1 MPSAEPLS
9 TTTRDETIQ
18 ADADPIVAAFDHHI
32 ARMADHPDWWLE
44 MKRKAMTDYLA
55 LPMPTRKAEQ
65 WRFANLRGLE
75 IDSYQFNPAHHDQHR
90 DRIRQANLLVTHYA
104 GRMVFVDDGLLEHE
118 PVSPDLA
125 KLGVIWEPI
134 ESALRN
140 HPEIIR
146 DYFMTQEP
154 HLGSEKFAALH
165 SAFVS
170 AGCLLYVP
178 KGVEIDLPFMASHW
192 SAEENSA
199 LFPHTLVIAEENTRV
214 TLVDTF
220 ESLDRQGKHLACGF
234 NHLFAG
240 EGAHID
246 YQVVQ
251 NWSQNTLG
259 FQINSMIAGRDSAV
273 HSLAINMGAS
283 HYRSENQSLL
293 NGEGSHVEMYSLSV
307 ADKDQEIDQRTLQS
321 HLAPH
326 ASSDLLYKNAL
337 MDDSRTVF
345 SGLIKVDEDAQKTD
359 AYQSNR
365 NLLVSPTAEANSLP
379 GLEIEANDVRCTHG
393 STTGQIDESELFY
406 MLSRGIRPSLA
417 RELLVFG
424 FFEEV
429 ISKVE
434 NDELALS
441 IRDLIQTKFRE
452 DMATRKQN

>member
-1 MPSAEPLS
+1 MPSTEPLS
-9 TTTRDETIQ
+9 KTKRDEVIQ
-18 ADADPIVAAFDHHI
+18 DPITAAFERHLT
-32 ARMADHPDWWLE
+32 RMAGLPDWWKE
-44 MKRKAMTDYLA
+44 MKQKAMIDYLA

-65 WRFANLRGLE
+65 WRFANLRGLAIE
-75 IDSYQFNPAHHDQHR
+75 TYEFNPALQDEHR
-90 DRIRQANLLVTHYA
+90 DRARQSNLMVAHRA
-104 GRMVFVDDGLLEHE
+104 GGMVFVDDELLDHE

-125 KLGVIWEPI
+125 KKGVIWEPI

-140 HPEIIR
+140 HPEIIK

-192 SAEENSA
+192 SAGQNSA
-199 LFPHTLVIAEENTRV
+199 VFPHTLVIAEENARV
-214 TLVDTF
+214 TLVDAF

-234 NHLFAG
+234 NHLFTG
-240 EGAHID
+240 EGARID

-251 NWSQNTLG
+251 NWSQNTWG
-259 FQINSMIAGRDSAV
+259 FQINSMIAGRDATV
-273 HSLAINMGAS
+273 HSLAINLGAS

-293 NGEGSHVEMYSLSV
+293 NGEGSRVEMYSLSV
-307 ADKDQEIDQRTLQS
+307 TDKDQQIDQRTLQS

-345 SGLIKVDEDAQKTD
+345 SGLIKVAEDAQKTD

-379 GLEIEANDVRCTHG
+379 GLEIQANDVRCTHG

-406 MLSRGIRPSLA
+406 LLSRGIRPNLA

-429 ISKVE
+429 ILKVE
-434 NDELALS
+434 NNELASS
-441 IRDLIQTKFRE
+441 IRNLIQTKFRE
-452 DMATRKQN
+452 DMAARKQV

>member
-1 MPSAEPLS
+1 MPSPDTLS
-9 TTTRDETIQ
+9 TTKRDE
-18 ADADPIVAAFDHHI
+18 AVRDPITAAFERHI
-32 ARMADHPDWWLE
+32 TRMADHPTWWKE
-44 MKRKAMTDYLA
+44 MKQKAMTDYLA

-75 IDSYQFNPAHHDQHR
+75 IETYEFNTSLRDEHR
-90 DRIRQANLLVTHYA
+90 DRVRQSNLLVAHRA
-104 GRMVFVDDGLLEHE
+104 GGMVFVDDELLDYE

-125 KLGVIWEPI
+125 KMGVIWEPI

-170 AGCLLYVP
+170 AGCLLYLP
-178 KGVEIDLPFMASHW
+178 KGVEIDLPFIASHW
-192 SAEENSA
+192 SAGQDSA
-199 LFPHTLVIAEENTRV
+199 AFPHTLVIAEENTRV

-234 NHLFAG
+234 SHLFAG
-240 EGAHID
+240 EGAQID
-246 YQVVQ
+246 YQVIQ

-259 FQINSMIAGRDSAV
+259 FQINSMVAGRDATV
-273 HSLAINMGAS
+273 HSLAFNTGAS

-307 ADKDQEIDQRTLQS
+307 TDRDQVIDQRTLQS

-337 MDDSRTVF
+337 MDDSRTIF
-345 SGLIKVDEDAQKTD
+345 SGLIKVAEDAQKTD

-379 GLEIEANDVRCTHG
+379 GLEIQANDVRCTHG

-406 MLSRGIRPSLA
+406 MLSRGIRPNLA

-434 NDELALS
+434 NDELASS
-441 IRDLIQTKFRE
+441 IRDLIQAKFRE
-452 DMATRKQN
+452 DMATRQQD